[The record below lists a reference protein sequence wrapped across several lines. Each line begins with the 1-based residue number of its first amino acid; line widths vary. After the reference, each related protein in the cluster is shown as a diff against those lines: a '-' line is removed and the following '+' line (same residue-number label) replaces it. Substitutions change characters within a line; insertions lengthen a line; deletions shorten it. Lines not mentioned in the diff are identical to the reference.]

1 MTSQHIIHRPT
12 HLQQDDQS
20 GADLGSPTHIR
31 PRVLLVDDEPHI
43 REYLSMGFDYEGFE
57 TAVAGTGDEAL
68 AAITRDPFDI
78 AILDVM
84 LPGVSGLDVARHMR
98 RISDIGIIMLT
109 ARGAVDER
117 IAGLET
123 GADDYMVKPFTF
135 KELLARVRAVLRRRG
150 NQLDRYLV
158 FQDVTL
164 DRETRMVVRGEREIA
179 LTPREFE
186 LLELLLMHPHQ
197 TLTRDTILARIWGYE
212 YEGDDNVL
220 EVYIRRLREKLEDAQ
235 ARLVQT
241 VRGVGYAI
249 RG

>member
-1 MTSQHIIHRPT
+1 MTTQHTIRRLEHIQPGDH
-12 HLQQDDQS
+12 S
-20 GADLGSPTHIR
+20 GPATGSSPHMR

-43 REYLSMGFDYEGFE
+43 CEFLSMGFDYEGFE
-57 TAVAGTGDEAL
+57 TVVAGTGDEAL
-68 AAITRDPFDI
+68 EAITREPFDI
-78 AILDVM
+78 AILDIM

-98 RISDIGIIMLT
+98 RVSDIGIIMLT
-109 ARGAVDER
+109 ARGTVDER

-123 GADDYMVKPFTF
+123 GADDYMTKPFMF

-158 FQDVTL
+158 FQDLTL
-164 DRETRMVVRGEREIA
+164 DRETHTVLHGEREIA

-186 LLELLLMHPHQ
+186 LLELLLMHPRQ

-220 EVYIRRLREKLEDAQ
+220 EVYIRRLREKLDDAQ

-241 VRGVGYAI
+241 VRGVGYAL